1 MTAIQDLIDEHRCI
15 EKILNALE
23 KDAANINVP
32 QGKKFEEVV
41 KKGGK
46 KTKITEIVQEDTPRI
61 NYIIELITD
70 LVEKIH
76 HGKEEN
82 LLFPLMAK
90 YGFKSDAP
98 PINFLLEEHDKG
110 RKYVKAMN
118 SAMEYWE
125 EKPNPVIENA
135 KQYVNLIRQ
144 HIKKE
149 DALLKAWSKKLK
161 QEDQVKLLQKC
172 RELELIVVKQGRK
185 AECFAAAENL

>member
-23 KDAANINVP
+23 KDAANITIP
-32 QGKKFEEVV
+32 QGKKFEEIV
-41 KKGGK
+41 KKSGK

-61 NYIIELITD
+61 NYILELVTD

-82 LLFPLMAK
+82 ILFPLMAK

-98 PINFLLEEHDKG
+98 PIKLLLEEHDKG
-110 RKYVKAMN
+110 RKYVKTMKA
-118 SAMEYWE
+118 AMEFWE
-125 EKPNPVIENA
+125 ENPHPIVENA
-135 KQYVNLIRQ
+135 KPYVDLIRQ

-149 DALLKAWSKKLK
+149 DALFRAWDKKLK
-161 QEDQVKLLQKC
+161 QEDQAKLLQKC
-172 RELELIVVKQGRK
+172 RELEMIVVKQGRK
-185 AECFAAAENL
+185 AECFTAAEKL